1 MALFLALLSLSYSN
15 SQTIDPTTGNLI
27 NSGTTPTG
35 TTSTWNNGVYVNTIC
50 FQAGQPGNCGP
61 NPSVRP
67 GGNINFSYG
76 TTDLNQVVNIN
87 RALAAGGS
95 GVQLS
100 GFNFGFMAKN
110 GNGWDDG
117 RQDYLAASVKF
128 YDAAGGLAANYDYTS
143 QTNRKYNW
151 TQFNFSETFANPVA
165 ASNYSNAR
173 VGFVGRDNNYWAGNY
188 GPEIYNVSFS
198 LKYRVDPCS
207 TNPAYAPTCA
217 GFNNVVTSG
226 NLINPNSMSNGNIV
240 YNTFAVNTALQNSGS
255 GVEVYGFK
263 YGYNYSLG
271 NGRYEC
277 TATNQDGS
285 CSWYM
290 TTNPTAQVRV
300 QLTNNTND
308 VIYSAI
314 QSRNTP
320 NTAENVSYQFLLPS
334 TTNSTAL
341 GNFTLGASTTG
352 NAAIQNMFVNA
363 LYKPDPCFLDPL
375 SSASCPGYGAAYAA
389 KLSSA
394 ASTTT
399 PAIKATAATVTTT
412 DSAATSSSPSVNV
425 GGVQMSSSGTISAP
439 DNIPQALKDV
449 QAIAQQSQAT
459 STQAAAGS
467 STQQQQQS
475 TKSGPNMSLIMSVIG
490 QIQAADKAT
499 QSSAVQNANQ
509 VAAASSARA
518 QEQANQVVET
528 LNTMSQSSSQ
538 ASMIQYNATTQT
550 FTQSSQTSGS
560 VVQLLSPTANNQM
573 SMGLS
578 AQSNSLVQ
586 NQSVASLTQ
595 TQQVQLN
602 TFQTQ
607 AASSFGSFAM
617 ISLTP
622 PQSAAPKLDTQQ
634 KTDSMLSMLAN
645 TATIDNQPKF
655 ENKQQDSDTTVST
668 VNTNLNRNVGTNDF
682 FASKINFESMQS
694 EQTSDGVK
702 KNVSPND
709 LAGSVDIASI
719 ATLPKGYEAY
729 GNLVLKD
736 ADFYKSEAIYK
747 DQRTVDNA
755 RALRQLSS
763 DRLHQEMI
771 DQQYRR

>member
-1 MALFLALLSLSYSN
+1 
-15 SQTIDPTTGNLI
+15 
-27 NSGTTPTG
+27 
-35 TTSTWNNGVYVNTIC
+35 
-50 FQAGQPGNCGP
+50 
-61 NPSVRP
+61 
-67 GGNINFSYG
+67 
-76 TTDLNQVVNIN
+76 
-87 RALAAGGS
+87 
-95 GVQLS
+95 
-100 GFNFGFMAKN
+100 
-110 GNGWDDG
+110 
-117 RQDYLAASVKF
+117 
-128 YDAAGGLAANYDYTS
+128 
-143 QTNRKYNW
+143 
-151 TQFNFSETFANPVA
+151 
-165 ASNYSNAR
+165 
-173 VGFVGRDNNYWAGNY
+173 
-188 GPEIYNVSFS
+188 
-198 LKYRVDPCS
+198 
-207 TNPAYAPTCA
+207 
-217 GFNNVVTSG
+217 
-226 NLINPNSMSNGNIV
+226 
-240 YNTFAVNTALQNSGS
+240 
-255 GVEVYGFK
+255 
-263 YGYNYSLG
+263 
-271 NGRYEC
+271 
-277 TATNQDGS
+277 
-285 CSWYM
+285 
-290 TTNPTAQVRV
+290 
-300 QLTNNTND
+300 
-308 VIYSAI
+308 
-314 QSRNTP
+314 
-320 NTAENVSYQFLLPS
+320 
-334 TTNSTAL
+334 
-341 GNFTLGASTTG
+341 
-352 NAAIQNMFVNA
+352 
-363 LYKPDPCFLDPL
+363 
-375 SSASCPGYGAAYAA
+375 
-389 KLSSA
+389 
-394 ASTTT
+394 
-399 PAIKATAATVTTT
+399 
-412 DSAATSSSPSVNV
+412 
-425 GGVQMSSSGTISAP
+425 
-439 DNIPQALKDV
+439 
-449 QAIAQQSQAT
+449 
-459 STQAAAGS
+459 
-467 STQQQQQS
+467 
-475 TKSGPNMSLIMSVIG
+475 MSLIMSVIG

-538 ASMIQYNATTQT
+538 ASMIQYNTTTQT

-586 NQSVASLTQ
+586 NQSVVSLTQ

-607 AASSFGSFAM
+607 AAPSFGSFAM

-655 ENKQQDSDTTVST
+655 ENKQQESDTTVST

-719 ATLPKGYEAY
+719 ATLPNGYEAY

-755 RALRQLSS
+755 RALRRLSS